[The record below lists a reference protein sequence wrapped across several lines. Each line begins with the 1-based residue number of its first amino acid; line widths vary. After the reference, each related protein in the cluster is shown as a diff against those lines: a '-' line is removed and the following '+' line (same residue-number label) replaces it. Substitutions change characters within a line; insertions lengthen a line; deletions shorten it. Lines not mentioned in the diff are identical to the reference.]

1 MYVMRTIF
9 LEYVLKLRKTI
20 ELSEHFSINTCD
32 RVFNYF
38 AFREKKKQQIINDCH
53 LGNEWF
59 GNSSNIFSIFFFF
72 WNNQIVLISFGLELI
87 AIIFQHGWKIGGW
100 CQTKTTYHIQSE
112 CTHLLLELVL
122 VKVKHSA
129 KLVSVSYS

>member
-38 AFREKKKQQIINDCH
+38 AFREKKKQQQIINDCH
-53 LGNEWF
+53 LGNE
-59 GNSSNIFSIFFFF
+59 
-72 WNNQIVLISFGLELI
+72 
-87 AIIFQHGWKIGGW
+87 
-100 CQTKTTYHIQSE
+100 
-112 CTHLLLELVL
+112 
-122 VKVKHSA
+122 
-129 KLVSVSYS
+129 

>member
-53 LGNEWF
+53 LGNE
-59 GNSSNIFSIFFFF
+59 
-72 WNNQIVLISFGLELI
+72 
-87 AIIFQHGWKIGGW
+87 
-100 CQTKTTYHIQSE
+100 
-112 CTHLLLELVL
+112 
-122 VKVKHSA
+122 
-129 KLVSVSYS
+129 